1 MRNHPIAGCTE
12 NRRALYTIRTSI
24 THSILNIPTHS
35 FSDFVAANA
44 VPPLGSKFF
53 TKPNALM
60 GFSIR
65 TSATWLESKCLTKP
79 KGCFPRTIN
88 RDTLRYPGWRCAIDR
103 QSEREASYEERNL
116 SSAAYEEFLRHH
128 KEAAPRKGI
137 PGREAQGNHCVRSPA
152 PLFGFS
158 EYGEEMHSSQIL
170 TRRCVFL

>member
-88 RDTLRYPGWRCAIDR
+88 RDTLRYPGWRCAIRGTVIDNPNAKLPTKSAIFQVR
-103 QSEREASYEERNL
+103 PMKNFWGITRKLLRGKEFQEGRHKATIVSARPLRFSASPNTEKRCTP
-116 SSAAYEEFLRHH
+116 LR
-128 KEAAPRKGI
+128 
-137 PGREAQGNHCVRSPA
+137 
-152 PLFGFS
+152 F
-158 EYGEEMHSSQIL
+158 
-170 TRRCVFL
+170 